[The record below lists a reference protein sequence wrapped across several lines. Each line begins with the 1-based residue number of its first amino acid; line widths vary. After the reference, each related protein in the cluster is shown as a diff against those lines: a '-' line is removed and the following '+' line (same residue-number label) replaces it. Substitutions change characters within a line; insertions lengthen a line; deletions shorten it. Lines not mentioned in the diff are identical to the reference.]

1 MKDEWLGLTGFEYA
15 RGRWGTRGERKG
27 KHKQKGIRTYYKYL
41 NQEFATFNSNGD
53 RDKCSTVDA
62 PSLRLTMI
70 KEGYIGSR
78 TTFFNDI

>member
-1 MKDEWLGLTGFEYA
+1 MLRIRSARNTKDKKVRFGYV
-15 RGRWGTRGERKG
+15 
-27 KHKQKGIRTYYKYL
+27 YYKYL